1 MCVQVHQAN
10 NTSSDLSFDM
20 RLRGRRTVVNSPVYL
35 APGEQVVKS
44 RAYDTAS
51 GGWSALSEVM
61 YLVDAEPASAANLV
75 ISELHYRPAGPSG
88 EELAAGYGDDRYFE
102 YVELENI
109 GPRLVDLSGIRFNE
123 GVSWVFDASATV
135 PRLLA
140 PGGRVLVV
148 GHREA
153 FAMRYGAGL
162 PVAGVFSGQ
171 LDNGGEMIGLV
182 DGGGAVIR
190 RFAYGDIAPWP
201 ADADGKGPSLVLMR
215 SERNPDHGVA
225 SNWRLSAATGNP
237 GAGDAVRYAAWKQ
250 ANAPGAGDASDADGD
265 GLALFMEYALGGSP
279 GRADAELLPVV
290 GVEAVVVAGGEVR
303 YQTISVMV
311 PPGRDDAV
319 FGAETSTGLAEWDG
333 MGVVVLRRMRE
344 PDGEEVV
351 TWRSVVPMES
361 VTREFLRVRVR
372 QP

>member
-1 MCVQVHQAN
+1 V
-10 NTSSDLSFDM
+10 
-20 RLRGRRTVVNSPVYL
+20 
-35 APGEQVVKS
+35 
-44 RAYDTAS
+44 
-51 GGWSALSEVM
+51 
-61 YLVDAEPASAANLV
+61 
-75 ISELHYRPAGPSG
+75 
-88 EELAAGYGDDRYFE
+88 AGYGDDRYFE

-182 DGGGAVIR
+182 DGGGVVIR

-201 ADADGKGPSLVLMR
+201 ADADGKGPSRVLMR
-215 SERNPDHGVA
+215 PERSPDHGVA

-279 GRADAELLPVV
+279 GRADAGLLPVV